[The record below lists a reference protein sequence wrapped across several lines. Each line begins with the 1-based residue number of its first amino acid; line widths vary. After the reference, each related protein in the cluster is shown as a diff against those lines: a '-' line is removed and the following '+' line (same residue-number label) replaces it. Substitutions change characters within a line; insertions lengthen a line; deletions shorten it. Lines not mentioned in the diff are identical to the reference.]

1 MVTAAPSF
9 SSTKETTNYA
19 RLCRLLVD
27 VGTQALRDTFNRIH
41 PPTRLHGILASELPT
56 LRSLRNRRILNATQ
70 WGKLYPTIPSAVS
83 SASFDITLL
92 MVLLRNIC
100 GLSAPASTGSWD
112 VLPLASDN
120 SIVANV
126 ARIKYYR
133 NNVYGHATQASIDE
147 PTFHVLW
154 LEISNALL
162 ALVSSA
168 SYTSAI
174 SQLMTD
180 CMDPDVEEHYCEL
193 LKQWKKDDDNTKDK
207 LEKLEEMMKTNDVR
221 TQDKLNEI
229 QETLKTYGVPT
240 QDKLKEIQVPQFSG
254 RRLTR
259 LSSST
264 VPKNVG
270 AKGASRKRGAT
281 SESID
286 YGHEKE
292 QLTSEAINDTTVV
305 KTKAAKPNIPVP
317 AAPLVLK
324 VIARGIRKCAG
335 CSKHIS
341 KVIPGY
347 DAEQDRTMCF
357 GRFEPYTYWN
367 EAKRSSKVAKSV
379 RHYHLNP
386 VCTDIQNGAVN
397 IDVGD
402 ITPDDNLRA
411 LLLKRFNYDLP

>member
-1 MVTAAPSF
+1 MATAAPSF

-56 LRSLRNRRILNATQ
+56 LRSLRNRKILNATQ
-70 WGKLYPTIPSAVS
+70 WGKLYPTIPSSVS

-100 GLSAPASTGSWD
+100 GLNAPASTGSWD
-112 VLPLASDN
+112 ILPPASDN
-120 SIVANV
+120 SIEANI

-147 PTFHVLW
+147 PTFHLLW

-174 SQLMTD
+174 SQLKTE
-180 CMDPDVEEHYCEL
+180 CMDPDVEEHYREL
-193 LKQWKKDDDNTKDK
+193 LKEWKKDDDSTK
-207 LEKLEEMMKTNDVR
+207 EKLEQLEEM
-221 TQDKLNEI
+221 
-229 QETLKTYGVPT
+229 LKTQAVHTQEFQEMVMRKLETHEVHT

-254 RRLTR
+254 RRSTR

-264 VPKNVG
+264 APNNVG
-270 AKGASRKRGAT
+270 AKGASRKMGAT

-292 QLTSEAINDTTVV
+292 QRTSEAINDTTVV
-305 KTKAAKPNIPVP
+305 KRKAAKPSIPVP

-324 VIARGIRKCAG
+324 DIARGIRKCAG
-335 CSKHIS
+335 CRNPIT
-341 KVIPGY
+341 KVILGY
-347 DAEQDRTMCF
+347 NSEQDRRICF
-357 GRFEPYTYWN
+357 GRFETYSYWSK
-367 EAKRSSKVAKSV
+367 AAGSSKETTST

-386 VCTDIQNGAVN
+386 VCTGIQNGAVN